1 MPLFLQE
8 IYSPENPV
16 LFSTLQQRLIRRLN
30 DEVRAGKLTERALA
44 RRAGLSQPHVHN
56 MLKGIRSPTA
66 ESADAMLRA
75 ISAGVSDLIEEHH
88 AETPAVSVPVLRAA
102 VGPGGRW
109 DDQADSRVQVEC
121 KLVAGISQPAIVR
134 ILADNQMGGISG
146 YALIDLRAGTDPAF
160 PRGDLYV
167 VGRIGEASLRYLRIG
182 RELVYFPTLATLNRP
197 CEWDSAP
204 RDIDLAAIVRARLCY
219 LEEICPPAASL

>member
-1 MPLFLQE
+1 LNVE
-8 IYSPENPV
+8 IRS
-16 LFSTLQQRLIRRLN
+16 
-30 DEVRAGKLTERALA
+30 GKLTERALA

-56 MLKGIRSPTA
+56 MLKGVRSPTA

-75 ISAGVSDLIEEHH
+75 ISAEISDLLEERH
-88 AETPAVSVPVLRAA
+88 ARAAAVSVPVLRGA

-134 ILADNQMGGISG
+134 ILADNQMGGTSG
-146 YALIDLRAGTDPAF
+146 YALVDLRAGPDPTF

-167 VGRIGEASLRYLRIG
+167 IGRMGETTLRYVRIG
-182 RELVYFPTLATLNRP
+182 RELVYFPTIATLSRP
-197 CEWDSAP
+197 CDWDAAP
-204 RDIDLAAIVRARLCY
+204 REIDLAAIVLARLCY
-219 LEEICPPAASL
+219 LEESRSPAASL